1 MNVNVGIW
9 GWLTRMVAVLLFI
22 AFGAYAAHWYLPLFQ
37 QNERMRKRNLELEAK
52 IAGEEREARRLKAT
66 IDAVQNDVR
75 TLERLAR
82 EKLGYAKSDETI
94 IHFEPAAAAATAPR
108 R

>member
-94 IHFEPAAAAATAPR
+94 IHFEAPAPASAPR